1 MNREA
6 GKGDKLRK
14 GADQEKYADGWDRIF
29 GKKEKRSYIKRHTC
43 PYKEDLFGDYT
54 TLCDCDHEATRQ
66 CAQDI

>member
-14 GADQEKYADGWDRIF
+14 GADLEKYADGWDRIF
-29 GKKEKRSYIKRHTC
+29 GKKEKRSYVKKHTC
-43 PYKEDLFGDYT
+43 PYKTEINEDYS
-54 TLCDCDHEATRQ
+54 LCNCDPEATHQ